1 MFFAKKKEE
10 PANDKL
16 ETLKKQ
22 LMELK
27 AKEAELDKK
36 AAEKQVQTAVSAPVQ
51 PVAQAA
57 VPVAQPVQTAQPVQ
71 VAPIP
76 QPQPVVQAAAP
87 VAQPVVQPVQIPQVA
102 PVTQPVARSDQ
113 NMEITL
119 MRTMPENIEP
129 ATVVRDREIEKF
141 VGNVNGVVL
150 EIGSGMSINVPVKP
164 RMSIDEF
171 IRIAERVK
179 ALSALNFEHK
189 Y

>member
-1 MFFAKKKEE
+1 MFFSKKKEE

-16 ETLKKQ
+16 EALKKQ

-36 AAEKQVQTAVSAPVQ
+36 AAEKQGQVMVSN
-51 PVAQAA
+51 
-57 VPVAQPVQTAQPVQ
+57 PVQTTVQVPVPPQQPVQ
-71 VAPIP
+71 VAQP
-76 QPQPVVQAAAP
+76 QQAVVQQAPQQIQVVQPVVQ
-87 VAQPVVQPVQIPQVA
+87 QPVVVPQPQSIDNNYGITISKVIPDN
-102 PVTQPVARSDQ
+102 T
-113 NMEITL
+113 
-119 MRTMPENIEP
+119 EP

-164 RMSIDEF
+164 RMNIDEF